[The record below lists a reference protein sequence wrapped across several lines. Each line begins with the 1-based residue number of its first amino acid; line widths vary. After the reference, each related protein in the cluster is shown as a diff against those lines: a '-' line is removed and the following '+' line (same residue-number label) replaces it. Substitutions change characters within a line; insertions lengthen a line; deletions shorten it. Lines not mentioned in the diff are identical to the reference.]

1 MIGKSKRSRPKDDEP
16 AEARQAHRASTASD
30 AAMEQILL
38 KTLDHL
44 QEALP
49 WAKSLPA
56 DGRRTLEG
64 AIQTALD
71 DLLSRLDSQGTE
83 DSEVPSPVPAE
94 LSRSLG
100 PHRAMELT
108 QVILDMLEEAGRTM
122 GAEGER
128 ATLVYTRQ
136 AATAAAELYADL
148 AETRSGRKAVTESRI
163 IRHLIEKTADTRT
176 VDDLARLGWPT
187 EFDCFAVV
195 GEAQGNDDGQ
205 GMENARQPIHTTVVR
220 QGGRALVGES
230 EGLMVV
236 LINPDRS
243 GTPADF
249 CASILRF
256 FTDESAV
263 CLGPLRHGIS
273 GAEDSIRAALS
284 THAAAPAVADP
295 ITAALPRPLHADDL
309 LPERA
314 LNGDTDAADQLY
326 QEVYMSLAGQ
336 DPDGPLPTTL
346 LTFLRSGNSLEV
358 TAKKLGIHPNTV
370 RYRLRRCVEVT
381 GWDAMDPRESFVL
394 QAALIIGRIRR
405 SHPGAD

>member
-16 AEARQAHRASTASD
+16 AEAQQAHRAPAASD
-30 AAMEQILL
+30 ATMEQILL
-38 KTLDHL
+38 KTLNHL
-44 QEALP
+44 EDALP
-49 WAKSLPA
+49 WARSVPA

-108 QVILDMLEEAGRTM
+108 QVILDMFEEAGRTM

-148 AETRSGRKAVTESRI
+148 AETRIGRKAVTESRI

-295 ITAALPRPLHADDL
+295 ITAALPRPVHADDL

>member
-122 GAEGER
+122 GSEGER

>member
-1 MIGKSKRSRPKDDEP
+1 MIGKSKRPRPKDDEP
-16 AEARQAHRASTASD
+16 AEAQQAHRAPTASD

-71 DLLSRLDSQGTE
+71 DLLSRLDSQSTE

-100 PHRAMELT
+100 THRAMELT

-405 SHPGAD
+405 SRPGAN

>member
-16 AEARQAHRASTASD
+16 AEAQQAHRAPTASD

-49 WAKSLPA
+49 WARSLPA
-56 DGRRTLEG
+56 DGHRTLEG

-71 DLLSRLDSQGTE
+71 DLLSRLDTQGTD

-122 GAEGER
+122 GAEEER

-230 EGLMVV
+230 EGLTVV

-273 GAEDSIRAALS
+273 GAEASIRAALS

>member
-16 AEARQAHRASTASD
+16 AEAQQAHRAPAASD

-38 KTLDHL
+38 KTLNHL
-44 QEALP
+44 EDALP
-49 WAKSLPA
+49 WTRSLPT

-64 AIQTALD
+64 AIRTALD
-71 DLLSRLDSQGTE
+71 DLLSRIDCQGRE
-83 DSEVPSPVPAE
+83 GSEVPSPVPAE

-100 PHRAMELT
+100 PHRAMELI
-108 QVILDMLEEAGRTM
+108 QVILDMLEQAGRTM

-148 AETRSGRKAVTESRI
+148 AEARNGRKAATESRI

-176 VDDLARLGWPT
+176 VDDLSRLGWRT
-187 EFDCFAVV
+187 EFDCFAIV
-195 GEAQGNDDGQ
+195 GEARGNDDVQ
-205 GMENARQPIHTTVVR
+205 GMENARQPMHTAVAR

-230 EGLMVV
+230 EGLTVV

-273 GAEDSIRAALS
+273 GAEASIRAALS
-284 THAAAPAVADP
+284 THTAAPAVADP

>member
-1 MIGKSKRSRPKDDEP
+1 MIGKSKRSRPPDEDP
-16 AEARQAHRASTASD
+16 AEAQQARQVPAASG

-44 QEALP
+44 DEALP
-49 WAKSLPA
+49 WTRSLPA

-64 AIQTALD
+64 AVRTALD
-71 DLLSRLDSQGTE
+71 DLRSRLDAQGAE

-187 EFDCFAVV
+187 ESDCFAVV

-326 QEVYMSLAGQ
+326 QEVYLSLAGQ

-405 SHPGAD
+405 SHPSAD

>member
-1 MIGKSKRSRPKDDEP
+1 MIGKPKRSGPKDDDP
-16 AEARQAHRASTASD
+16 AEAQQSHRASTASS
-30 AAMEQILL
+30 AAMERILR

-44 QEALP
+44 EEALP
-49 WAKSLPA
+49 WARSLPA

-64 AIQTALD
+64 AIRTALD
-71 DLLSRLDSQGTE
+71 DLLARLDSQGKE
-83 DSEVPSPVPAE
+83 EGEVPSPVPAE

-108 QVILDMLEEAGRTM
+108 RVILDMLEEASRTM
-122 GAEGER
+122 EAEGER
-128 ATLVYTRQ
+128 STLVYARH
-136 AATAAAELYADL
+136 AATAAAGLYADL
-148 AETRSGRKAVTESRI
+148 AEARSGRKAVTESRI

-195 GEAQGNDDGQ
+195 GEARGNDDGQ
-205 GMENARQPIHTTVVR
+205 GMENARQPIHTTVAHE
-220 QGGRALVGES
+220 GGRALVGES
-230 EGLMVV
+230 DGLMTV

-256 FTDESAV
+256 FADGSAV

-273 GAEDSIRAALS
+273 GAEASIGAALS

-314 LNGDTDAADQLY
+314 LNGDRDAADQLY
-326 QEVYMSLAGQ
+326 QEVYLSLAGQ

-405 SHPGAD
+405 SHPSAD

>member
-1 MIGKSKRSRPKDDEP
+1 MIGQSRGPGSRANHPAKTQQANQVSAASK
-16 AEARQAHRASTASD
+16 TT
-30 AAMEQILL
+30 MEQILR

-44 QEALP
+44 EEAMP
-49 WAKSLPA
+49 WARSLPL

-64 AIQTALD
+64 AIRTALD
-71 DLLSRLDSQGTE
+71 DLLSRLDAQGSE

>member
-1 MIGKSKRSRPKDDEP
+1 MIGKPKRSRPKDDDP
-16 AEARQAHRASTASD
+16 AEAQQSHRASTASG
-30 AAMEQILL
+30 AAMERILR

-44 QEALP
+44 EEALP
-49 WAKSLPA
+49 WARSLPA

-64 AIQTALD
+64 AIRTALD
-71 DLLSRLDSQGTE
+71 DLLARLDSQGKE
-83 DSEVPSPVPAE
+83 EGEVPSPVPAE

-108 QVILDMLEEAGRTM
+108 RVILDMLEEAGRTM

-128 ATLVYTRQ
+128 STLVYARH
-136 AATAAAELYADL
+136 AATAAAGLYADL
-148 AETRSGRKAVTESRI
+148 AEARSGRKAVTESRI

-176 VDDLARLGWPT
+176 VDDLARLGWAT

-195 GEAQGNDDGQ
+195 GEARGNDDGQ
-205 GMENARQPIHTTVVR
+205 GMENARQPIHTTVAHE
-220 QGGRALVGES
+220 GGRALVGES
-230 EGLMVV
+230 DGLMTV

-256 FTDESAV
+256 FADGSAV

-326 QEVYMSLAGQ
+326 QEVYVSLAGQ

-405 SHPGAD
+405 SHPGAA

>member
-1 MIGKSKRSRPKDDEP
+1 MIGKSKRSRPPDEDP
-16 AEARQAHRASTASD
+16 AEAQQARQVPAASG

-44 QEALP
+44 EEALP
-49 WAKSLPA
+49 WARSLPA
-56 DGRRTLEG
+56 DGHRTLEG
-64 AIQTALD
+64 AVRTALD
-71 DLLSRLDSQGTE
+71 DLLSRLDLQGTE
-83 DSEVPSPVPAE
+83 DGEVPSPVPAE

-108 QVILDMLEEAGRTM
+108 RVILDMLEEAGRTM
-122 GAEGER
+122 EAEGER
-128 ATLVYTRQ
+128 STLVYARH
-136 AATAAAELYADL
+136 AATAAAGLYADL
-148 AETRSGRKAVTESRI
+148 AEARSGRKAVTESRI

-195 GEAQGNDDGQ
+195 GEARGNDDGQ
-205 GMENARQPIHTTVVR
+205 GMENARQPIHTTVAHE
-220 QGGRALVGES
+220 GGRALVGES
-230 EGLMVV
+230 DGLMTV

-256 FTDESAV
+256 FADGSAV

-273 GAEDSIRAALS
+273 GAEASIGAALS

-314 LNGDTDAADQLY
+314 LNGDRDAADQLY
-326 QEVYMSLAGQ
+326 QEVYLSLAGQ

>member
-256 FTDESAV
+256 FTDESAI

-336 DPDGPLPTTL
+336 DQDGPLPTTL

-394 QAALIIGRIRR
+394 RAALIIGRIRR

>member
-1 MIGKSKRSRPKDDEP
+1 MIGKSKRSRPKDDAP
-16 AEARQAHRASTASD
+16 AEAQQAHRAPAASD

-38 KTLDHL
+38 KTLNHL
-44 QEALP
+44 EDALP
-49 WAKSLPA
+49 WTRSLPT

-64 AIQTALD
+64 AIRTALD
-71 DLLSRLDSQGTE
+71 DLLSRIDCQGRE
-83 DSEVPSPVPAE
+83 GSEVPSPVPAE

-100 PHRAMELT
+100 PHRAMELI
-108 QVILDMLEEAGRTM
+108 QVILDMLEQAGRTM

-148 AETRSGRKAVTESRI
+148 AEARNGRKAATESRI

-176 VDDLARLGWPT
+176 VDDLSRLGWRT
-187 EFDCFAVV
+187 EFDCFAIV
-195 GEAQGNDDGQ
+195 GEARGNDDVQ
-205 GMENARQPIHTTVVR
+205 GMENARQPMHTAVAR

-230 EGLMVV
+230 EGLTVV

-273 GAEDSIRAALS
+273 GAEASIRAALS

>member
-16 AEARQAHRASTASD
+16 AEAQQAHRAPTASD

-49 WAKSLPA
+49 WARSVPA

-122 GAEGER
+122 GAEEER

-187 EFDCFAVV
+187 ESDCFAVV
-195 GEAQGNDDGQ
+195 GEAPGNDDGQ

-295 ITAALPRPLHADDL
+295 ITTALPRPLHADDL

-326 QEVYMSLAGQ
+326 QEVYVSLAGQ

>member
-1 MIGKSKRSRPKDDEP
+1 MIGKSKRSGPKDDDP
-16 AEARQAHRASTASD
+16 AETQQAHRAPAASD
-30 AAMEQILL
+30 AAMQQILR

-44 QEALP
+44 EEALP
-49 WAKSLPA
+49 WARSLPA
-56 DGRRTLEG
+56 DGHRTLEG
-64 AIQTALD
+64 AVRTALD
-71 DLLSRLDSQGTE
+71 DLLSRLDLQSTE
-83 DSEVPSPVPAE
+83 DGEVPSPVPAE

-108 QVILDMLEEAGRTM
+108 RVILDMLEEAGRTM

-128 ATLVYTRQ
+128 ATLVYARH
-136 AATAAAELYADL
+136 AATAAAGLYADL
-148 AETRSGRKAVTESRI
+148 AEARSGRKAVTESRI

-195 GEAQGNDDGQ
+195 GEARGNDDGQ
-205 GMENARQPIHTTVVR
+205 GMENARQPIHTTVAHE
-220 QGGRALVGES
+220 GGRALVGES
-230 EGLMVV
+230 DGLMTV

-256 FTDESAV
+256 FADGSAV

-273 GAEDSIRAALS
+273 GAEASIGAALS

-326 QEVYMSLAGQ
+326 QEVYLSLAGQ

-346 LTFLRSGNSLEV
+346 LTFLRSGNSLEI

-405 SHPGAD
+405 SHPSAD

>member
-1 MIGKSKRSRPKDDEP
+1 MIGKSKRSGPKDDDP
-16 AEARQAHRASTASD
+16 AKAQQAHRASTASD
-30 AAMEQILL
+30 AAMERILR

-44 QEALP
+44 EEALP
-49 WAKSLPA
+49 WARSLPA

-64 AIQTALD
+64 AIRTALD
-71 DLLSRLDSQGTE
+71 DLLARLDSQGKE
-83 DSEVPSPVPAE
+83 EGEVPSPVPAE

-108 QVILDMLEEAGRTM
+108 RVILDMLEEAGRTM

-128 ATLVYTRQ
+128 STLVYARH
-136 AATAAAELYADL
+136 AATAAAGLYADL
-148 AETRSGRKAVTESRI
+148 AEARSGRKAVTESRI

-195 GEAQGNDDGQ
+195 GEARGNDDGQ
-205 GMENARQPIHTTVVR
+205 GMENARQPIHTTVAHE
-220 QGGRALVGES
+220 GGRALVGES
-230 EGLMVV
+230 DGLMTVV
-236 LINPDRS
+236 INPDRS

-256 FTDESAV
+256 FADGPAV

-273 GAEDSIRAALS
+273 GAEASIGAALS

-314 LNGDTDAADQLY
+314 LNGDRDAADQLY
-326 QEVYMSLAGQ
+326 QEVYLSLAGQ

-346 LTFLRSGNSLEV
+346 LTFLRSGNSLEI

-405 SHPGAD
+405 SHPSAD

>member
-49 WAKSLPA
+49 WARSVPA

-100 PHRAMELT
+100 PHKAMELT

>member
-16 AEARQAHRASTASD
+16 AEAQQAHRALTASD

-49 WAKSLPA
+49 WARSAPA

-71 DLLSRLDSQGTE
+71 DLLSRLDSQGTD

-195 GEAQGNDDGQ
+195 GEARGNDDGQ

-326 QEVYMSLAGQ
+326 QEVYVSLTGQ

>member
-1 MIGKSKRSRPKDDEP
+1 MIGKSKRSGPKDDDP
-16 AEARQAHRASTASD
+16 AKAQQAHRASTASD
-30 AAMEQILL
+30 AAMERILR

-44 QEALP
+44 EEALP
-49 WAKSLPA
+49 WARSLPA

-64 AIQTALD
+64 AIRTALD
-71 DLLSRLDSQGTE
+71 DLLARLDSQGKE
-83 DSEVPSPVPAE
+83 EGEVPSPVPAE

-108 QVILDMLEEAGRTM
+108 RVILDMLEEAGRTM

-128 ATLVYTRQ
+128 STLVYARH
-136 AATAAAELYADL
+136 AATAAAGLYADL
-148 AETRSGRKAVTESRI
+148 AEARSGRKAVTESRI

-195 GEAQGNDDGQ
+195 GEARGNDDGQ
-205 GMENARQPIHTTVVR
+205 GMENARQPIHTTVAHE
-220 QGGRALVGES
+220 GGRALVGES
-230 EGLMVV
+230 DGLMTVV
-236 LINPDRS
+236 INPDRS

-256 FTDESAV
+256 FADGPAV

-273 GAEDSIRAALS
+273 GAEASIGAALS

-314 LNGDTDAADQLY
+314 LNGDRDAADQLY
-326 QEVYMSLAGQ
+326 QEVYLSLAGQ

-346 LTFLRSGNSLEV
+346 LTFLRSGNSLEI

>member
-1 MIGKSKRSRPKDDEP
+1 MIGKPKRSRPKDDDP
-16 AEARQAHRASTASD
+16 AEAQKSHRASTVSE
-30 AAMEQILL
+30 AAMQQILR

-44 QEALP
+44 EEALP
-49 WAKSLPA
+49 WARSLPA
-56 DGRRTLEG
+56 DGHRTLEG
-64 AIQTALD
+64 VVRTALD
-71 DLLSRLDSQGTE
+71 DLLSRLDLQGTE
-83 DSEVPSPVPAE
+83 DGEVPSPVPAE

-108 QVILDMLEEAGRTM
+108 RVILDMLEEAGRTM

-128 ATLVYTRQ
+128 STLVYTRH
-136 AATAAAELYADL
+136 AATAAAALYADL
-148 AETRSGRKAVTESRI
+148 AEARNGHKAATESRI

-176 VDDLARLGWPT
+176 IDDLARLGWPT

-195 GEAQGNDDGQ
+195 GVARGNEDGQ
-205 GMENARQPIHTTVVR
+205 GMENARQPIHTTVAR

-236 LINPDRS
+236 LIDPDRS

-256 FTDESAV
+256 FADESAV
-263 CLGPLRHGIS
+263 CLGPPNHGIS
-273 GAEDSIRAALS
+273 GAGASIRAALS
-284 THAAAPAVADP
+284 TYAAAPSVADP

-326 QEVYMSLAGQ
+326 QEVYLSLAGQ

-346 LTFLRSGNSLEV
+346 LTFLRSGNSLEI

-405 SHPGAD
+405 SHPSAD

>member
-16 AEARQAHRASTASD
+16 AEAQQAHRAPTASD

-49 WAKSLPA
+49 WARSVPA

-122 GAEGER
+122 GSEGER

-163 IRHLIEKTADTRT
+163 IRHLSEKTADTRT

-195 GEAQGNDDGQ
+195 GEPQGNDDGQ

>member
-1 MIGKSKRSRPKDDEP
+1 MIGKSKRSRPKDDAP
-16 AEARQAHRASTASD
+16 AEAQQAHRAPAASD

-38 KTLDHL
+38 KTLNHL
-44 QEALP
+44 EDALP
-49 WAKSLPA
+49 WTRSLPT

-64 AIQTALD
+64 AIRTALD
-71 DLLSRLDSQGTE
+71 DLLSRIDCQGRE
-83 DSEVPSPVPAE
+83 GSEVPSPVPAE

-100 PHRAMELT
+100 PHRAMELI
-108 QVILDMLEEAGRTM
+108 QVILDMLEQAGRTM

-148 AETRSGRKAVTESRI
+148 AEARNGRKAATESRI

-176 VDDLARLGWPT
+176 VDDLSRLGWRT
-187 EFDCFAVV
+187 EFDCFAIV
-195 GEAQGNDDGQ
+195 GEARGNDDVQ
-205 GMENARQPIHTTVVR
+205 GMENARQPMHTAVAR

-230 EGLMVV
+230 EGLTVV

-273 GAEDSIRAALS
+273 GAEASIRAALS
-284 THAAAPAVADP
+284 THVAAPAVADP

>member
-16 AEARQAHRASTASD
+16 AEARQAHGASTASD

-220 QGGRALVGES
+220 QGGSALVGES

-346 LTFLRSGNSLEV
+346 LTFLRSGNSLEI

>member
-16 AEARQAHRASTASD
+16 AEAQQAHRAPTASD

-49 WAKSLPA
+49 WARSLPA
-56 DGRRTLEG
+56 DGHRTLEG

-71 DLLSRLDSQGTE
+71 DLLSRLDTQGTD

-122 GAEGER
+122 GAEEER

-326 QEVYMSLAGQ
+326 QEVYVSLAGQ

-405 SHPGAD
+405 SHPGAA

>member
-1 MIGKSKRSRPKDDEP
+1 MIGQSKRSRPQDDDP
-16 AEARQAHRASTASD
+16 AEAQQGHQAPDASD
-30 AAMEQILL
+30 AAVEQILR

-44 QEALP
+44 EEALP
-49 WAKSLPA
+49 WARSLPA

-64 AIQTALD
+64 AIRTALD
-71 DLLSRLDSQGTE
+71 DLLSRLDTPGTE
-83 DSEVPSPVPAE
+83 GSEIPSPVPAE
-94 LSRSLG
+94 CSRSLG
-100 PHRAMELT
+100 SHRAMELT
-108 QVILDMLEEAGRTM
+108 RLILDMLEEAGRTM

-128 ATLVYTRQ
+128 STLIYTRR
-136 AATAAAELYADL
+136 AATSAAALYADL
-148 AETRSGRKAVTESRI
+148 AEARNGRNAATESRI
-163 IRHLIEKTADTRT
+163 IRHVTEKAADTRT

-187 EFDCFAVV
+187 EFDCFAVA
-195 GEAQGNDDGQ
+195 GEARYNDEGQ
-205 GMENARQPIHTTVVR
+205 GMENARQPIHTTVAR

-236 LINPDRS
+236 LIDPNRS
-243 GTPADF
+243 GTPTDF

-256 FTDESAV
+256 FADESAV
-263 CLGPLRHGIS
+263 CMGPLNHGIS
-273 GAEDSIRAALS
+273 GAGASIRAALS

-326 QEVYMSLAGQ
+326 QEVYLSLAGQ
-336 DPDGPLPTTL
+336 DPDGPLPITL
-346 LTFLRSGNSLEV
+346 LTFLRSGNSLEL

-405 SHPGAD
+405 SHPRAD

>member
-1 MIGKSKRSRPKDDEP
+1 MIGKSKRSRPKDDAP
-16 AEARQAHRASTASD
+16 AEAQQAHRAPAASD

-38 KTLDHL
+38 KTLNHL
-44 QEALP
+44 EDALP
-49 WAKSLPA
+49 WTRSLPT

-64 AIQTALD
+64 AIRTALD
-71 DLLSRLDSQGTE
+71 DLLSRIDCQGRE
-83 DSEVPSPVPAE
+83 GSEVPSPVPAE

-100 PHRAMELT
+100 PHRAMELI
-108 QVILDMLEEAGRTM
+108 QVILDMLEQAGRTM

-148 AETRSGRKAVTESRI
+148 AEARNGRKAATESRI

-176 VDDLARLGWPT
+176 VDDLSRLGWRT
-187 EFDCFAVV
+187 EFDCFAIV
-195 GEAQGNDDGQ
+195 GEARGNDDVQ
-205 GMENARQPIHTTVVR
+205 GMENARQPMHTAVAR

-230 EGLMVV
+230 EGLTVV

-273 GAEDSIRAALS
+273 GAEASIRAALS

-326 QEVYMSLAGQ
+326 QEVYLSLAGQ

-394 QAALIIGRIRR
+394 RAALIIGRIRR
-405 SHPGAD
+405 SHPGTD

>member
-1 MIGKSKRSRPKDDEP
+1 MIGKPKRSRPKEDDP
-16 AEARQAHRASTASD
+16 AEAQQAHRASTASD
-30 AAMEQILL
+30 AAMERILR

-44 QEALP
+44 EEALP
-49 WAKSLPA
+49 WARSLPA

-64 AIQTALD
+64 AIRTALD
-71 DLLSRLDSQGTE
+71 DLLARLDSQGKE
-83 DSEVPSPVPAE
+83 EGEVPSPVPAE

-108 QVILDMLEEAGRTM
+108 RVILDMLEEAGRTM
-122 GAEGER
+122 EAEGER
-128 ATLVYTRQ
+128 STLVYARH
-136 AATAAAELYADL
+136 AATAAAGLYADL
-148 AETRSGRKAVTESRI
+148 AEARSGRKAVTESRI

-195 GEAQGNDDGQ
+195 GEARGNDDGQ
-205 GMENARQPIHTTVVR
+205 GMENARQPIHTTVAR
-220 QGGRALVGES
+220 QGGRALVGEN

-236 LINPDRS
+236 LIDPNRS

-256 FTDESAV
+256 FADESAV
-263 CLGPLRHGIS
+263 CLGPFHHGIS
-273 GAEDSIRAALS
+273 GAGASIRAALS

-314 LNGDTDAADQLY
+314 LNGDRDAADQLY
-326 QEVYMSLAGQ
+326 QEVYLSLAGQ

>member
-1 MIGKSKRSRPKDDEP
+1 MIGKSKRSRPKDDDP
-16 AEARQAHRASTASD
+16 AEAQQSHRAPTASD
-30 AAMEQILL
+30 AAMERILR

-44 QEALP
+44 EEALP
-49 WAKSLPA
+49 WARSLPA

-64 AIQTALD
+64 AVRTALD
-71 DLLSRLDSQGTE
+71 DLLSRLDSQGKE
-83 DSEVPSPVPAE
+83 EGEVPSPVPAE

-108 QVILDMLEEAGRTM
+108 RVILDMLEEAGRTM

-128 ATLVYTRQ
+128 ATLVYARH
-136 AATAAAELYADL
+136 AATAAAGLYADL
-148 AETRSGRKAVTESRI
+148 AEARSGRKAVTESRI

-195 GEAQGNDDGQ
+195 GEARGNDDGQ
-205 GMENARQPIHTTVVR
+205 GMENARQPIHTTVAHE
-220 QGGRALVGES
+220 GGRALVGES
-230 EGLMVV
+230 DGLMTV

-256 FTDESAV
+256 FADGSAV

-273 GAEDSIRAALS
+273 GAEASIGAALS

-326 QEVYMSLAGQ
+326 QEVYLSLAGQ

-346 LTFLRSGNSLEV
+346 LTFLCSGNSLEV

>member
-16 AEARQAHRASTASD
+16 AEAQQAHRAPTASD

-83 DSEVPSPVPAE
+83 DSEVRSPVPAE

-100 PHRAMELT
+100 THRAMELT

-314 LNGDTDAADQLY
+314 LNGDGDAADQLY
-326 QEVYMSLAGQ
+326 QEVYLSLAGQ

-346 LTFLRSGNSLEV
+346 LTFLRSGNSLEI

-405 SHPGAD
+405 SHPSAD

>member
-16 AEARQAHRASTASD
+16 AEARQAHRAPTASD

-49 WAKSLPA
+49 WARSVPA

-195 GEAQGNDDGQ
+195 GEPQGNDDGQ

-405 SHPGAD
+405 SHQGTD

>member
-16 AEARQAHRASTASD
+16 AEAQQAHRAPTASD

-49 WAKSLPA
+49 WARSAPA

-71 DLLSRLDSQGTE
+71 DLLSRLDSQGTD

-256 FTDESAV
+256 FTDESAI

-326 QEVYMSLAGQ
+326 QEIYMSLAGQ

-394 QAALIIGRIRR
+394 RAALIIGRIRR

>member
-16 AEARQAHRASTASD
+16 AEAQQAHRSSTASD

-49 WAKSLPA
+49 WARSVPA

-64 AIQTALD
+64 AIQTALN

-326 QEVYMSLAGQ
+326 QEVYVSLAGQ

>member
-1 MIGKSKRSRPKDDEP
+1 MIGKSKRSRPKDDDP
-16 AEARQAHRASTASD
+16 AETQQAHRAPAASD
-30 AAMEQILL
+30 AAMQQILR

-44 QEALP
+44 EEALP
-49 WAKSLPA
+49 WARSLPA
-56 DGRRTLEG
+56 DGHRTLEG
-64 AIQTALD
+64 AVRTALD
-71 DLLSRLDSQGTE
+71 DLLSRLDLQGTE
-83 DSEVPSPVPAE
+83 DGEVPSPVPAE

-108 QVILDMLEEAGRTM
+108 RVILDMLEEAGRTM

-128 ATLVYTRQ
+128 STLVYARQ
-136 AATAAAELYADL
+136 AATAAAGLYADL
-148 AETRSGRKAVTESRI
+148 AEARSGRKAVTESRI
-163 IRHLIEKTADTRT
+163 IRHLNEKTADTRT

-195 GEAQGNDDGQ
+195 GEARGNDDGQ
-205 GMENARQPIHTTVVR
+205 GMENARQPIHTTVAHE
-220 QGGRALVGES
+220 GGRALVGES
-230 EGLMVV
+230 DGLMTV

-256 FTDESAV
+256 FADGSAV

-273 GAEDSIRAALS
+273 GAEASIGAALS

-314 LNGDTDAADQLY
+314 LNGDRDAADQLY
-326 QEVYMSLAGQ
+326 QEVYLSLAGQ

-405 SHPGAD
+405 SHPSAD

>member
-1 MIGKSKRSRPKDDEP
+1 MIGKPKRSRPKDDDP
-16 AEARQAHRASTASD
+16 AEAQQARQVPAASG
-30 AAMEQILL
+30 AAMERILR

-44 QEALP
+44 EEALP
-49 WAKSLPA
+49 WARSLPA
-56 DGRRTLEG
+56 DGRRPLEG
-64 AIQTALD
+64 AIRTALD
-71 DLLSRLDSQGTE
+71 DLLARLDSQGKE
-83 DSEVPSPVPAE
+83 EGEVPSPVPAE

-108 QVILDMLEEAGRTM
+108 RVILDMLEEAGRTM
-122 GAEGER
+122 EAEGER
-128 ATLVYTRQ
+128 STLVYARH
-136 AATAAAELYADL
+136 AATAAAGLYADL
-148 AETRSGRKAVTESRI
+148 AEARSGRKAVTESRI

-195 GEAQGNDDGQ
+195 GEARGNDDGQ
-205 GMENARQPIHTTVVR
+205 GMENARQPIHTTVAHE
-220 QGGRALVGES
+220 GGRALVGES
-230 EGLMVV
+230 DGLMTV

-256 FTDESAV
+256 FADGSAV

-273 GAEDSIRAALS
+273 GAEASIGAALS

-314 LNGDTDAADQLY
+314 LNGDRDAADQLY
-326 QEVYMSLAGQ
+326 QEVYLSLAGQ

>member
-16 AEARQAHRASTASD
+16 AEAQQAHRAPTASD

-49 WAKSLPA
+49 WARTVPA

-108 QVILDMLEEAGRTM
+108 QVILDMFEEAGRTM

-148 AETRSGRKAVTESRI
+148 AETRIGRKAVTESRI

-326 QEVYMSLAGQ
+326 QEVYVSLAGQ

>member
-1 MIGKSKRSRPKDDEP
+1 MIGKPKRSRPKGDDP
-16 AEARQAHRASTASD
+16 AEAQQAHRASTASD
-30 AAMEQILL
+30 AAMERLL
-38 KTLDHL
+38 RKTLDHL
-44 QEALP
+44 EEALP
-49 WAKSLPA
+49 WARSLPA

-64 AIQTALD
+64 AIRTALD
-71 DLLSRLDSQGTE
+71 DLLARLDSQGKE
-83 DSEVPSPVPAE
+83 EGEVPSPVPAE

-108 QVILDMLEEAGRTM
+108 RVILDMLEEAGRTM

-128 ATLVYTRQ
+128 STLVYARH
-136 AATAAAELYADL
+136 AATAAAGLYADL
-148 AETRSGRKAVTESRI
+148 AEARSGRKAVTESRI

-205 GMENARQPIHTTVVR
+205 GMENARQPIHTTVAHE
-220 QGGRALVGES
+220 GGRALVGES
-230 EGLMVV
+230 DGLMAV

-256 FTDESAV
+256 FADESAV

-273 GAEDSIRAALS
+273 GAEASIRAALS

-314 LNGDTDAADQLY
+314 LNGDRDAADQLY
-326 QEVYMSLAGQ
+326 QEVYLSLAGQ

-346 LTFLRSGNSLEV
+346 LTFLRLSL
-358 TAKKLGIHPNTV
+358 IH
-370 RYRLRRCVEVT
+370 
-381 GWDAMDPRESFVL
+381 
-394 QAALIIGRIRR
+394 I
-405 SHPGAD
+405 

>member
-1 MIGKSKRSRPKDDEP
+1 MIGKSKRSRSKDDEP

-314 LNGDTDAADQLY
+314 LNGDTDAVDQLY

>member
-1 MIGKSKRSRPKDDEP
+1 MIGKPKRSRPKDDDP
-16 AEARQAHRASTASD
+16 AEAQQARQVPAASD
-30 AAMEQILL
+30 AAMERILR

-44 QEALP
+44 EEALP
-49 WAKSLPA
+49 WARSLPA

-64 AIQTALD
+64 AIRTALD
-71 DLLSRLDSQGTE
+71 DLLARLDSQGKE
-83 DSEVPSPVPAE
+83 EGEVPSPVPAE

-108 QVILDMLEEAGRTM
+108 RVILDMLEEAGRTM
-122 GAEGER
+122 EAEGER
-128 ATLVYTRQ
+128 STLVYARH
-136 AATAAAELYADL
+136 AATAAAGLYADL
-148 AETRSGRKAVTESRI
+148 AEARSGRKAVTESRI

-195 GEAQGNDDGQ
+195 GEARGNDDGQ
-205 GMENARQPIHTTVVR
+205 GMENARQPIHTTVAHE
-220 QGGRALVGES
+220 GGRALVGES
-230 EGLMVV
+230 DGLMTV

-256 FTDESAV
+256 YADGSAV

-273 GAEDSIRAALS
+273 GAEASIGAALS

-314 LNGDTDAADQLY
+314 LNGDRDAADQLY
-326 QEVYMSLAGQ
+326 QEVYLSLAGQ

>member
-1 MIGKSKRSRPKDDEP
+1 MIGKSKRSRPPDEDP
-16 AEARQAHRASTASD
+16 AEAQQARQVTAASGT
-30 AAMEQILL
+30 AMEQILL

-44 QEALP
+44 DEALP
-49 WAKSLPA
+49 WTRSLPA

-64 AIQTALD
+64 AVRTALD
-71 DLLSRLDSQGTE
+71 DLRSRLDSQGAE

-326 QEVYMSLAGQ
+326 QEVYVSLAGQ

-394 QAALIIGRIRR
+394 RAALIIGRIRR

>member
-16 AEARQAHRASTASD
+16 AEAQQAHRAPTASD

-49 WAKSLPA
+49 WARSVPA

-128 ATLVYTRQ
+128 ATLIYTRQ

-230 EGLMVV
+230 EGLMVG

-405 SHPGAD
+405 LHPGAD

>member
-1 MIGKSKRSRPKDDEP
+1 MIGKSKRSRPKGDEP
-16 AEARQAHRASTASD
+16 AEAQQAHRAPTASD

-49 WAKSLPA
+49 WARSVPA

-326 QEVYMSLAGQ
+326 QEVYVSLAGQ